1 MAELGQGPSS
11 ALDSTYG
18 AMLIGGEELFPLGK
32 STWHKLP
39 VNQSFLLHFFKD
51 C

>member
-1 MAELGQGPSS
+1 MAALTQGPSS

-18 AMLIGGEELFPLGK
+18 AMLIGGEQLFRLEKG
-32 STWHKLP
+32 TWPKI
-39 VNQSFLLHFFKD
+39 VNQFFLLYFFKD